1 MRIFGVPIPFTGEER
16 KALNSLPYNSGSW
29 FNYPIV
35 YEPFPGAW
43 QRDISV
49 NTDTAASF
57 HADFACKTLIARDIA
72 KLRVKLAERDAN
84 DIWSET
90 TSPAFSPVLRRPN
103 DYQTRN
109 QFWECWVLSKL
120 SRGNTYVLKVR
131 DDRNVVTGLHILDP
145 TQVQPLV
152 SDDGAVFYRLSGDNL
167 AGIGEITVPA
177 REIIHDRMNCL
188 FHPLVG
194 TPPVFASGLA
204 SMLGLNAQ
212 KASVLLF
219 ENASTPG
226 GILTL
231 PGEIS
236 QEEEQRFKEQW
247 ETRFS
252 RINLGRVAVMTGGA
266 KYEKMA
272 MTNVEGQMVENL
284 KWSAEVVCSVYH
296 VPPYKVGVGA
306 LPSYN
311 NVQALNVEYYS
322 QALQS
327 HIEEIEELLDHA
339 LGIGWGVGMGT
350 EFDTENLL
358 RMDSITLVTTI
369 RDAVGAG
376 VMSPNEGRSKFD
388 LKPVTGGESPYLQQQ
403 NYSLEALAKRDAQA
417 DPFTP
422 ATPPKPPATE
432 ETDTQDEEADE
443 EPVDEADDKA
453 DKEKLIAITE
463 MFTCELR
470 DVARANPWII
480 MRSQP

>member
-1 MRIFGVPIPFTGEER
+1 MRILGLPIPFTGEKQ
-16 KALNSLPYNSGSW
+16 KALSSLPYGGGSSYQ
-29 FNYPIV
+29 YPIIH
-35 YEPFPGAW
+35 EPFPGAW
-43 QRDISV
+43 QRNVAI
-49 NTDTAASF
+49 NTDTASSF

-72 KLRVKLAERDAN
+72 KLRLKLAEKDKD

-109 QFWECWVLSKL
+109 QFYECWMLSKL

-131 DDRNVVTGLHILDP
+131 DDRNVVTGLHVLDP
-145 TQVQPLV
+145 TRVQPLV
-152 SDDGAVFYRLSGDNL
+152 SDDGTVFYRLSSDNL
-167 AGIGEITVPA
+167 IGIGEITVPA

-212 KASVLLF
+212 RASALLF

-247 ETRFS
+247 ESRFS

-272 MTNVEGQMVENL
+272 MTNVEGQMVESL

-306 LPSYN
+306 LPTYN

-339 LGIGWGVGMGT
+339 LGIGWAVGMGT

-376 VMSPNEGRSKFD
+376 VMSPNEGRAKFD
-388 LKPVTGGESPYLQQQ
+388 LKPVKGGKSPYLQQQ
-403 NYSLEALAKRDAQA
+403 NYSLEALAKRDAQD
-417 DPFTP
+417 DPFKP
-422 ATPPKPPATE
+422 ATPPPQQQPAAEEPAAEDKPPPVPAKDIAAQFTRAL
-432 ETDTQDEEADE
+432 QAVYREA
-443 EPVDEADDKA
+443 A
-453 DKEKLIAITE
+453 
-463 MFTCELR
+463 
-470 DVARANPWII
+470 
-480 MRSQP
+480 

>member
-1 MRIFGVPIPFTGEER
+1 MRILGLPVPFTGEQQR
-16 KALNSLPYNSGSW
+16 KALHSVAEGRGGW
-29 FNYPIV
+29 VPIIR
-35 YEPFPGAW
+35 EPFTGAW
-43 QRDISV
+43 QRNLEINV
-49 NTDTAASF
+49 DTASSF

-72 KLRVKLAERDAN
+72 KLRVKLVEKDKN

-90 TSPAFSPVLRRPN
+90 TNPAFSPVLRRPN

-109 QFWECWVLSKL
+109 QFWESWVLSKL

-131 DDRNVVTGLHILDP
+131 DNRQVVTALHVLDP
-145 TQVQPLV
+145 TRVQPLV
-152 SDDGAVFYRLSGDNL
+152 ADDGSVFYRLNSDDL
-167 AGIGEITVPA
+167 AGINDIVVPA

-204 SMLGLNAQ
+204 SMLGYNAQ
-212 KASVLLF
+212 KTSALLF
-219 ENASTPG
+219 ENASVPG
-226 GILTL
+226 GLLTA

-236 QEEEQRFKEQW
+236 EIEEKRIKEGW
-247 ETRFS
+247 ELLFS
-252 RINLGRVAVMTGGA
+252 RVNLGRVAVLSGGM

-272 MTNVEGQMVENL
+272 MTNVEGQMIEQL

-296 VPPYKVGVGA
+296 VPPYKVGVGV
-306 LPSYN
+306 LPTYN

-327 HIEEIEELLDHA
+327 HIEEMEELTDQA
-339 LGIGWGVGMGT
+339 LGIGWGEGIGT
-350 EFDTENLL
+350 EFDTDNLL
-358 RMDSITLVTTI
+358 RMDSVTLVTAI

-417 DPFTP
+417 DPFAP
-422 ATPPKPPATE
+422 AKPPAPPPMSAGPADQPPPPKDQAPPAPAKDIAAQFTRAL
-432 ETDTQDEEADE
+432 QAVYREA
-443 EPVDEADDKA
+443 A
-453 DKEKLIAITE
+453 
-463 MFTCELR
+463 
-470 DVARANPWII
+470 
-480 MRSQP
+480 